1 MRNTRSTAGR
11 AAAAGAA
18 WCAAAVVALSQAHAG
33 TVNGS
38 ATYRERIAL
47 PPGATFEAI
56 IEDSSRADAPA
67 MVLGRFGPVP
77 AGSPPFAFQIE
88 YDDAAIVPGHRY
100 GVRASVRHEGRL
112 LFTTDRHVP
121 AFAGEKPVTITM
133 VRVKDAPA
141 KPASQAS
148 LRNTY
153 WKLVAQNGKPA
164 VVAKG
169 QREPHIILKGDE
181 FRVSGSGGCNNI
193 VGSFTLEGDR
203 LKFSGM
209 GSTMMMCPEGMEQER
224 EFLKMLENVARYR
237 IGGEALTL
245 ADDKGRAIAKFRAVA
260 LR

>member
-1 MRNTRSTAGR
+1 MRVPGSAV
-11 AAAAGAA
+11 ALAIAGAG
-18 WCAAAVVALSQAHAG
+18 WCGAALCGLTPAEAG
-33 TVNGS
+33 TVTGT
-38 ATYRERIAL
+38 ATFRERIAL

-56 IEDSSRADAPA
+56 IEDASRADAPA
-67 MVLGRFGPVP
+67 LVLGRFGPVP
-77 AGSPPFAFQIE
+77 AGAPPFAFRID
-88 YDDAAIVPGHRY
+88 YDDAAIMPGHRY

-121 AFAGEKPVTITM
+121 AVAGNKPIAITM

-141 KPASQAS
+141 KPATQAT

-164 VVAKG
+164 IVVKG
-169 QREPHIILKGDE
+169 QREPHIVLKADE
-181 FRVSGSGGCNNI
+181 ARVSGSGGCNNI
-193 VGSFTLEGDR
+193 VGGFTLDGNR
-203 LKFSGM
+203 LKFIGM

-224 EFLKMLENVARYR
+224 DFLKMLDTVARYR
-237 IGGEALTL
+237 ISGEALTL

>member
-1 MRNTRSTAGR
+1 MS
-11 AAAAGAA
+11 AARFAVGVAVACGAA
-18 WCAAAVVALSQAHAG
+18 LYGLAPAQAGVVSG
-33 TVNGS
+33 T
-38 ATYRERIAL
+38 ATFRERIAL
-47 PPGATFEAI
+47 PPGATFEAV
-56 IEDSSRADAPA
+56 IEDTSRADAPA

-77 AGSPPFAFQIE
+77 AGSPPFAFRIE
-88 YDDAAIVPGHRY
+88 YDDAAIMPGQRY
-100 GVRASVRHEGRL
+100 GVRASVRLDGRL

-121 AFAGEKPVTITM
+121 AFAGDKPVAITM

-141 KPASQAS
+141 KQAAQAT

-169 QREPHIILKGDE
+169 QREPHIVLKADE
-181 FRVSGSGGCNNI
+181 FKVSGSGGCNNI
-193 VGSFTLEGDR
+193 VGGFTLDGDR
-203 LKFSGM
+203 LRFTGM

-224 EFLKMLENVARYR
+224 DFLKMLETVARYR
-237 IGGEALTL
+237 ISGEALTL